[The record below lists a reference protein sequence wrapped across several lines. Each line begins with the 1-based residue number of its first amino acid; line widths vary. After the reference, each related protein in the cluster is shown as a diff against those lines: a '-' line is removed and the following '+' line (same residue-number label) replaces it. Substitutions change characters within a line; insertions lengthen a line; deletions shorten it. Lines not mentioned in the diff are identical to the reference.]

1 MLYLIGLGL
10 DKEDISLKA
19 LEALEKCE
27 EVYLETYTT
36 TLPYKISELEN
47 IIKKKIIILGRDK
60 VESDFLVERARKH
73 NVALLVYGDP
83 LSATTHFALLEDA
96 KKKRIKAEV
105 IHNVSI
111 LNAISNCGLS
121 LYKFGKTTSLPRW
134 QENYKPTSF
143 YDVIKEN
150 LSINAHTLLLVDPG
164 LSLKEAIE
172 QLNKADKDNL
182 LKNKNIIVA
191 SRVGT
196 SKEKILVG
204 KISKLLRKK
213 VEEPF
218 CLIVPAVLNFFEKIK
233 QRR

>member
-1 MLYLIGLGL
+1 
-10 DKEDISLKA
+10 
-19 LEALEKCE
+19 
-27 EVYLETYTT
+27 
-36 TLPYKISELEN
+36 
-47 IIKKKIIILGRDK
+47 
-60 VESDFLVERARKH
+60 
-73 NVALLVYGDP
+73 
-83 LSATTHFALLEDA
+83 ALLEDA

-218 CLIVPAVLNFFEKIK
+218 CLIVPATLNFFEKIK